1 MNTTYD
7 ALEKARRDAQS
18 LAKKV
23 QANNDKSRAAV
34 RAEALTVA
42 AEAHQLQSA
51 IKALLEGQAGEAR
64 QHLHDAVA
72 ALEALYK
79 ETNTLADA
87 GDADVDEHNRA
98 SLARAREAVH
108 KVSEALAAKRGLA
121 MHA

>member
-1 MNTTYD
+1 MSTTQD

-18 LAKKV
+18 LAKKI

-42 AEAHQLQSA
+42 AEAHQLSRA
-51 IKALLEGQAGEAR
+51 IKALLEEQAADVR
-64 QHLHDAVA
+64 QHLKDAIS
-72 ALEALYK
+72 ALQELYV
-79 ETNTLADA
+79 ETNAIADA
-87 GDADVDEHNRA
+87 GDADVDARNRA
-98 SLARAREAVH
+98 SLARARETAH